1 MFSPVMLRQVQ
12 SIMSIETT
20 YSNLR
25 ENLAS
30 VLAKADADNEV
41 FIVRRRK
48 GRDIALIPA
57 DELASILETAHLLSS
72 PANARRLKNAL
83 RRAGSRQTASSTIE
97 DYTNPIARP
106 PSPTHVQRAI
116 EISATTLPD
125 RDAPVSAPVNL
136 R

>member
-1 MFSPVMLRQVQ
+1 
-12 SIMSIETT
+12 MSIETT

-72 PANARRLKNAL
+72 PANARRLRNAL
-83 RRAGSRQTASSTIE
+83 RRADSRQTASSTIE
-97 DYTNPIARP
+97 QLR
-106 PSPTHVQRAI
+106 
-116 EISATTLPD
+116 
-125 RDAPVSAPVNL
+125 RDVGFDPET
-136 R
+136 